1 MGVDKWTNMG
11 SSLLIKIKYTNLN
24 NDYDSLSACYQNYTF
39 LESRK
44 MKIRITSCVSRIGG
58 MVV

>member
-1 MGVDKWTNMG
+1 MG